1 LLAKNSVK
9 KKKNPQREWCT
20 RQSATAHFRGIFSV
34 RKIRARRNHF
44 EPVERLTIADIKSN
58 FRTIPAR
65 GMRKI
70 VLAAVGFPS
79 QPSAY
84 FTSTT
89 DATAPLKY
97 SKRKV
102 ALHLCVLADFPLFSV
117 FSFLYYSNAA
127 FHVQCPK
134 IPTGCSQRRW
144 GD

>member
-1 LLAKNSVK
+1 
-9 KKKNPQREWCT
+9 
-20 RQSATAHFRGIFSV
+20 
-34 RKIRARRNHF
+34 
-44 EPVERLTIADIKSN
+44 
-58 FRTIPAR
+58 
-65 GMRKI
+65 MRKI

-117 FSFLYYSNAA
+117 FSFLYY
-127 FHVQCPK
+127 FFIQTPLFM
-134 IPTGCSQRRW
+134 CSAQKFPQDAVKGGGVIKGWCGVR
-144 GD
+144 GEKVDG